1 MKKTERTK
9 KQLRIHNMAFKLTET
24 EYRTVRRYLDK
35 YRIKN
40 KSRWCRETLLFH
52 ILRTLEE
59 DYPTLFSENEMR
71 R

>member
-1 MKKTERTK
+1 MKKVDETK
-9 KQLRIHNMAFKLTET
+9 KQLRIHHVAFKLNDT
-24 EYRTVRRYLDK
+24 EYRAIQRYLDK
-35 YRIKN
+35 YKITN